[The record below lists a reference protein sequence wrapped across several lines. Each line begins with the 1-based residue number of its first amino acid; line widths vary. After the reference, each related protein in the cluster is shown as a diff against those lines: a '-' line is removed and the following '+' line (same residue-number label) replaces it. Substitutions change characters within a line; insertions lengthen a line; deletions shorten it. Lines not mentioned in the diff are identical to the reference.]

1 MFLGRTVLEKNTM
14 LTLTYKNSMLQD
26 CPNKQLFTF
35 KILQC
40 YTFVNPLN
48 V

>member
-1 MFLGRTVLEKNTM
+1 MFLGRTVFEKNAM
-14 LTLTYKNSMLQD
+14 LTYKNSMLQD

-40 YTFVNPLN
+40 YIFVNPLN